1 LNEGVWLDKELH
13 IQWRDLC
20 FMAVLDAPNHS
31 TNLKQL
37 HNLVSN
43 WLRNTFPIH
52 TSIHNQTELPYLA
65 MIMKTSPHIE
75 SHNINPTSKQPN
87 PIDFSVR
94 KDAIRQVALLVKDFT
109 RKLAQLK
116 YQMCI
121 IKYKLPNTKP
131 RPRISF
137 ENLIGMA
144 LHNSGRD
151 NLSEEELAQWIAANI
166 PGYDCE
172 GWQAGMVEEL
182 HASSFFFE
190 QRISGEQSGQWSFRE
205 DCAEYLEKRDP
216 KDVLAIGPNSSARV
230 LYGY

>member
-1 LNEGVWLDKELH
+1 
-13 IQWRDLC
+13 
-20 FMAVLDAPNHS
+20 
-31 TNLKQL
+31 
-37 HNLVSN
+37 
-43 WLRNTFPIH
+43 
-52 TSIHNQTELPYLA
+52 